1 MIDFDKLIDQ
11 YLHREKRPKTVGRY
25 YPSEIGYCMRKVWF
39 SYKYPMETE
48 KDLIRIFHL
57 GNILHDFIVSVLKSE
72 KNPEVELLETELP
85 FRMSIEDFIVSGRID
100 DLVLVKEDNKKFL
113 VEVKSTRSVDT
124 ITEPVHTHLVQ
135 LQLYMYAMGIHD
147 GIILYIE
154 KNNLHSKAF
163 EVKFDEE
170 IAKQAVNRF
179 KILHRYL
186 KMNRIPE
193 AEAKNNEKIKWMCR
207 YCEYKE
213 MCDNYD
219 EHEKKPTVECYKL
232 EKPVNQAESSFE
244 ENSERKSEKLK
255 TLDMF

>member
-11 YLHREKRPKTVGRY
+11 YLHREKRPKSIGRY

-85 FRMSIEDFIVSGRID
+85 FRMNIDDFIISGRID
-100 DLVLVKEDNKKFL
+100 DLVLVKEDNRKFL
-113 VEVKSTRSVDT
+113 VEVKSTRSVDA

-135 LQLYMYAMGIHD
+135 LQLYMHAMGIHD
-147 GIILYIE
+147 GIILYVE
-154 KNNLHSKAF
+154 KNNLHSKTF

-170 IAKQAVNRF
+170 IAKQAVQRF
-179 KILHRYL
+179 KTLHEHL
-186 KMNRIPE
+186 KLNKVPE
-193 AEAKNNEKIKWMCR
+193 AEAKNNEKIKWMCK
-207 YCEYKE
+207 YCEYKDRCE
-213 MCDNYD
+213 FVEESKKLNPIPI
-219 EHEKKPTVECYKL
+219 EKTEKECSTDSATR
-232 EKPVNQAESSFE
+232 NTSHA
-244 ENSERKSEKLK
+244 SEKLK